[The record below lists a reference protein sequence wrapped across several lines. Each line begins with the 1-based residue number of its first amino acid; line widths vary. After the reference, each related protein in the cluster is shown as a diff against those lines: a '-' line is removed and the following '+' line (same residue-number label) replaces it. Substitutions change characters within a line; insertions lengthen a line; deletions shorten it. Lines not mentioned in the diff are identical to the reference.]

1 MKTLLL
7 SFAGGFL
14 ALILF
19 FVALPIFIISM
30 ASSGSKSESPSGPIV
45 ISIDMRY
52 EYPDQKP
59 TDGLASL
66 FGQTSFIDILE
77 KLDRAASDDNV
88 KGVFFRASE
97 MGFGSSRAEEM
108 RNAILKLKENGKFVV
123 THSQGFFVG
132 GPSAYRAISASD
144 EIWLQDGTDLSV
156 PGFSIET
163 LFLKGLFDKLG
174 ITAEI
179 EAFHEF
185 KNSPNVY
192 KETDFT
198 ESHAKAMRELAES
211 LWQVSIVD
219 IANDRADKLP
229 DDSVV
234 RTVLENSPYSAQ
246 QAVEIGLVD
255 KLGWP
260 EDVARH
266 AKEMADDG
274 DIIDIANYYPPKLPE
289 KSPNIA
295 LIGGE
300 GPIMPG
306 ASGGDV
312 FNPNAETFIA
322 SDTISAQ
329 IYDAGEREDVKA
341 IVFRV
346 DSPGGSP
353 SASDQIWNAI
363 EYVQKTY
370 EKPVVISMGSVAA
383 SGGYYISMG
392 ADKIYANRATITGS
406 IGVYGGKFA
415 IAEGMRK
422 IGVNPARIDVGGEY
436 ASIFTSTEK
445 LSDLQRAKM
454 RQSLERTY
462 DRFTKLAADGRD
474 MSQEQL
480 HEVAKGRVWTGEDAL
495 NRGLVDELGGLI
507 DAIEGAK
514 ELAEIDVDTTVN
526 LVSMVPQQ
534 DPLEAIGGMLGASA
548 QSIQTLNRVAKIVG
562 DERVNSTLMQIQAM
576 ESNPNQMAIPV
587 IKEH

>member
-19 FVALPIFIISM
+19 FVALPIFVITM

-312 FNPNAETFIA
+312 FNPNAETIIA
-322 SDTISAQ
+322 SDTISSQ
-329 IYDAGEREDVKA
+329 IYDAGEREDIKA

-436 ASIFTSTEK
+436 ASIYTSTEK
-445 LSDLQRAKM
+445 LSDLQRATM

-474 MSQEQL
+474 MSQEEL

-495 NRGLVDELGGLI
+495 NKGLVDELGGLI

-514 ELAEIDVDTTVN
+514 ELAEIDADTAVN

>member
-7 SFAGGFL
+7 SFAGGLL

-19 FVALPIFIISM
+19 FIALPIV
-30 ASSGSKSESPSGPIV
+30 V
-45 ISIDMRY
+45 ISAFSGGGDKEGPEGPLVLAIDLRY
-52 EYPDQKP
+52 EYPDQAP

-66 FGQTSFIDILE
+66 FGQTSFLDIIT
-77 KLDRAASDDNV
+77 KLDRAANDDDV
-88 KGVFFRASE
+88 KGVYLRASE

-108 RNAILKLKENGKFVV
+108 RKAILKLQDNGKFVV
-123 THSQGFFVG
+123 SHSQGFFVG

-144 EIWLQDGTDLSV
+144 EIWLQAGSDLSV
-156 PGFSIET
+156 PGFSLET

-174 ITAEI
+174 ISAEI

-198 ESHAKAMRELAES
+198 DSHATAMRELAES
-211 LWQVSIVD
+211 LWEVSLVD
-219 IANDRADKLP
+219 ISEDRAAKMADNAVL
-229 DDSVV
+229 
-234 RTVLENSPYSAQ
+234 RQVLENSPYSAE
-246 QAVEIGLVD
+246 QALEIGLVD

-266 AKEMADDG
+266 AKDLGDDAE
-274 DIIDIANYYPPKLPE
+274 IIDISSYEPPLLEANAPQ
-289 KSPNIA
+289 IA

-300 GPIMPG
+300 GPILPG
-306 ASGGDV
+306 SSGGDV
-312 FNPNAETFIA
+312 FNPNAETIIA
-322 SDTISAQ
+322 SDTVAAQ
-329 IYDAGEREDVKA
+329 IYDAGKNDDIEA

-353 SASDQIWNAI
+353 TASDQIWNAI
-363 EYVQKTY
+363 EYVQSKY

-415 IAEGMRK
+415 LAEGMRK
-422 IGVNPARIDVGGEY
+422 IGVNPSRIDVGGQY
-436 ASIFTSTEK
+436 ASIYTSTER
-445 LSDLQRAKM
+445 LSDDQRATM
-454 RQSLERTY
+454 RKSLARTY
-462 DRFTKLAADGRD
+462 DRFTSLAADGRG
-474 MSQEQL
+474 MTQEEL
-480 HEVAKGRVWTGEDAL
+480 HEVAKGRVWTGVDAL
-495 NRGLVDELGGLI
+495 EKGLVDELGGLL

-514 ELAEIDVDTTVN
+514 ALADIDAEEEVN
-526 LVSMVPQQ
+526 LVSMTPKQ
-534 DPLEAIGGMLGASA
+534 DPVEAIGGMLGASA
-548 QSIQTLNRVAKIVG
+548 KSIQTLNKLSNIVG
-562 DERVNSTLMQIQAM
+562 DERLNAAIMQMQAM
-576 ESNPNQMAIPV
+576 ESQPNQMAMPV

>member
-7 SFAGGFL
+7 SFAGGLL

-19 FVALPIFIISM
+19 FIALPIVVIS
-30 ASSGSKSESPSGPIV
+30 AFSGGGDKDGPEGPIV
-45 ISIDMRY
+45 LAIDLRY
-52 EYPDQKP
+52 EYPDQAP

-66 FGQTSFIDILE
+66 FGQTSFLDIIT
-77 KLDRAASDDNV
+77 KLDRAANDDDV
-88 KGVFFRASE
+88 KGVYLRASE

-108 RNAILKLKENGKFVV
+108 RKAILKLQDNGKFVV
-123 THSQGFFVG
+123 SHSQGFFVG

-144 EIWLQDGTDLSV
+144 EIWLQAGSDLSV
-156 PGFSIET
+156 PGFSLET

-174 ITAEI
+174 ISAEI

-198 ESHAKAMRELAES
+198 DSHAIAMRELAES
-211 LWQVSIVD
+211 LWEVSLVD
-219 IANDRADKLP
+219 ISEDRAAKMADNAVL
-229 DDSVV
+229 
-234 RTVLENSPYSAQ
+234 RQVLENSPYSAE
-246 QAVEIGLVD
+246 QALEIGLVD

-266 AKEMADDG
+266 AKDLGDDAE
-274 DIIDIANYYPPKLPE
+274 IIDISSYEPPLLEANAPQ
-289 KSPNIA
+289 IA

-300 GPIMPG
+300 GPILPG
-306 ASGGDV
+306 SSGGDV
-312 FNPNAETFIA
+312 FNPNAETIIA
-322 SDTISAQ
+322 SDTVAAQ
-329 IYDAGEREDVKA
+329 IYDAGKNDDIEA

-353 SASDQIWNAI
+353 TASDQIWNAI
-363 EYVQKTY
+363 EYVQSKY

-415 IAEGMRK
+415 LAEGMRK
-422 IGVNPARIDVGGEY
+422 IGVNPSRIDVGGQY
-436 ASIFTSTEK
+436 ASIYTSTER
-445 LSDLQRAKM
+445 LSDDQRATM
-454 RQSLERTY
+454 RKSLARTY
-462 DRFTKLAADGRD
+462 DRFTSLAADGRG
-474 MSQEQL
+474 MTQEEL
-480 HEVAKGRVWTGEDAL
+480 HEVAKGRVWTGVDAL
-495 NRGLVDELGGLI
+495 EKGLVDELGGLL

-514 ELAEIDVDTTVN
+514 ALADIDAEEEVN
-526 LVSMVPQQ
+526 LVSMTPKQ
-534 DPLEAIGGMLGASA
+534 DPVEAIGGMLGASA
-548 QSIQTLNRVAKIVG
+548 KSIQTLNKLSNIVG
-562 DERVNSTLMQIQAM
+562 DERLNAAIMQMQAM
-576 ESNPNQMAIPV
+576 ESQPNQMAMPV